1 MAMEAPYLVF
11 DFNTSF
17 ILKKKGLYNLA
28 KTWHDGKAE
37 GPNIYDF
44 GSPLGQ
50 DGQWL
55 LHHFLRRF

>member
-44 GSPLGQ
+44 GAPWVRMAS
-50 DGQWL
+50 D
-55 LHHFLRRF
+55 FYITF